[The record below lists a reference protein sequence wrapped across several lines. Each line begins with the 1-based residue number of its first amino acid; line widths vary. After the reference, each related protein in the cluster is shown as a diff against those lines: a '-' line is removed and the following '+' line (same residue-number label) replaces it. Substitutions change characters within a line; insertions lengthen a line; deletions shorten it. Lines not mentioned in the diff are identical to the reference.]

1 MDNVDC
7 VMTQAI
13 RSPQLGRMQ
22 MNRRMIA
29 FVGLIGLV
37 LIGGC
42 QPVAPD
48 VDIAKLPC
56 PPGID
61 PRANAALYRAS
72 EFLKSADTATY
83 QAVVIRDISLT
94 LHDEVAVKMGGV
106 AQVTV
111 SRPNKLRVK
120 FKGDNRSRAIYFNGE
135 MLTLCSYSKKFYA
148 QLPYKGTTDEALDY
162 LHEELGFHIAVS
174 DILYADPYAVLIENV
189 ERGYYVGVAQLP
201 DAECDHLVFQQETVD
216 WQIWIE
222 RGDRP
227 FVRALVVT
235 YKEEPGAPQV
245 FARFSKWQLNPLIS
259 DRTFEFKPGKDFSQ
273 IEFLPMEQVNKG
285 RAALEARIMA
295 EEEVV
300 EESDNPT
307 KGGN

>member
-1 MDNVDC
+1 
-7 VMTQAI
+7 MTQAI
-13 RSPQLGRMQ
+13 RSPQFGRPQ
-22 MNRRMIA
+22 MNRRTIA
-29 FVGLIGLV
+29 LMGWVGLL
-37 LIGGC
+37 LAGGC
-42 QPVAPD
+42 QPVAPK
-48 VDIAKLPC
+48 VDMANLPC
-56 PPGID
+56 PEGID

-83 QAVVIRDISLT
+83 QAIVIRDISLT

-106 AQVTV
+106 AQVAFK
-111 SRPNKLRVK
+111 RPNKVRGT
-120 FKGDNRSRAIYFNGE
+120 FKGDDRSRAIYFNGE

-162 LHEELGFHIAVS
+162 LHEDLGFHLAVS
-174 DILYADPYAVLIENV
+174 DILYADPYAILIENA
-189 ERGYYVGVAQLP
+189 ERGYYVGVSQLP
-201 DAECDHLVFQQETVD
+201 GVECDQLVFQQETVD

-227 FVRALVVT
+227 FVRQLVVT
-235 YKEEPGAPQV
+235 YKDEPGAPQV
-245 FARFSKWQLNPLIS
+245 FARFSKWQLNPLLS
-259 DRTFEFKPGKDFSQ
+259 DRTFEFKPGKDLSQ

-285 RAALEARIMA
+285 RAALEAKMM